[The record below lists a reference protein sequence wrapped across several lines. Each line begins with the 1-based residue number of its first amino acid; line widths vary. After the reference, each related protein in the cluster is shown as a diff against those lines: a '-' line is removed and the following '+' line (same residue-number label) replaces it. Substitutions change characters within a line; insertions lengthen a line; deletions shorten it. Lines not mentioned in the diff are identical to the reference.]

1 MINFENILEFCLA
14 VTIIPVHNF
23 VILLN
28 FLLYVSKFILQIFTS
43 LFFLQVRWILKPER
57 GKVIF
62 AEHSHTDRKYVNM
75 SIAPPLIFPVFQFQ
89 LFVELKQLKPS
100 LFCND

>member
-1 MINFENILEFCLA
+1 MKFMINFESILEFCLA

-62 AEHSHTDRKYVNM
+62 AEHSHTDRKYVHM
-75 SIAPPLIFPVFQFQ
+75 SIAPP
-89 LFVELKQLKPS
+89 
-100 LFCND
+100 